1 MENFS
6 QKKERQDM
14 ILEPLQ
20 VMIQLSILSNC
31 PIGTKVSVSNN
42 ILHIQQPSMVQGA
55 WRWWQ
60 GDNKDDLYYLFHAI
74 RRYYLWY
81 KSKENIIYK
90 YILECAIKGI
100 TKLIETYKICKNTT
114 ITHTLSLYKNILN
127 LENQDLFHSQDE
139 NSISMDKVF
148 EKIQSIYDKKDL
160 KVVFNILKKLEEVE
174 NEYYKENYIQSI
186 YYFLLPIHA
195 EIGKWIHT
203 NLTC

>member
-42 ILHIQQPSMVQGA
+42 ILHIQQPSMVQGV

-81 KSKENIIYK
+81 KSKETVIYS
-90 YILECAIKGI
+90 YILERAIIGI

-127 LENQDLFHSQDE
+127 LENQDLFDTHDE
-139 NSISMDKVF
+139 NSVSMDKVF
-148 EKIQSIYDKKDL
+148 EKIQCIYDKKDL
-160 KVVFNILKKLEEVE
+160 MVVYNVLKKLEEVE
-174 NEYYKENYIQSI
+174 NDYYKDNYIQAI
-186 YYFLLPIHA
+186 YHFLLPIHA
-195 EIGKWIHT
+195 EIGKWIHA

>member
-42 ILHIQQPSMVQGA
+42 ILHIQQPSMVQGV

-81 KSKENIIYK
+81 KSKEAVIYS
-90 YILECAIKGI
+90 YILERAIIGI
-100 TKLIETYKICKNTT
+100 TKL
-114 ITHTLSLYKNILN
+114 
-127 LENQDLFHSQDE
+127 
-139 NSISMDKVF
+139 
-148 EKIQSIYDKKDL
+148 L
-160 KVVFNILKKLEEVE
+160 KL
-174 NEYYKENYIQSI
+174 
-186 YYFLLPIHA
+186 
-195 EIGKWIHT
+195 T
-203 NLTC
+203 NLQKILP